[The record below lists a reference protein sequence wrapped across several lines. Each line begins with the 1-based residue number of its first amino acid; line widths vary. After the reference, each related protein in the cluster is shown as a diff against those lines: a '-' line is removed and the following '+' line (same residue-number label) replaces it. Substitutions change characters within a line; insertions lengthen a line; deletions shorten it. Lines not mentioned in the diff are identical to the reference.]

1 MGPWFADHF
10 KCNINHRIILQRNL
24 STYHGLGT
32 PNSPG
37 QTASTYQVRIPY
49 NTESTNSI
57 PMAPAN
63 EYRSPVPSN
72 GLVQI
77 LCQFA
82 PLSYKKKQWI
92 RWIDFMKNIPQRD
105 NTSSISG
112 QKKNLLFKITF
123 TRFFQM
129 SQILTT
135 KSKGNIGQQT
145 LEIYINMGKY
155 EKYYWI

>member
-1 MGPWFADHF
+1 MGPWFAYHF

-72 GLVQI
+72 GLVQM

-82 PLSYKKKQWI
+82 PLSYKKTIYSLNWFHEKYCSI
-92 RWIDFMKNIPQRD
+92 GNI
-105 NTSSISG
+105 SSISA
-112 QKKNLLFKITF
+112 QKIYFLKLPSPDSSEWAKYWQPNPKA
-123 TRFFQM
+123 
-129 SQILTT
+129 
-135 KSKGNIGQQT
+135 T
-145 LEIYINMGKY
+145 LDNKLYKFI
-155 EKYYWI
+155 